1 MRDFRGKTA
10 VVTGAASGIG
20 LGIAKAL
27 ARAGANLVLVDLRP
41 EPLEQARQT
50 IASLGGR
57 VVAVPADVTDPD
69 SIAAVGQLTLE
80 TFGKLH
86 IAVNNAGV
94 GMHGT
99 RIEDVTPQEWQW
111 AFGVNVIGIAN
122 SIRTFVPLIRSHNE
136 GGHVVNTGS
145 VSSFFV
151 RPGPDQGAYAA
162 TKYAVSAISE
172 ALEQELAGTGIG
184 VSILCPGAVD
194 TGLWDSAAN
203 RPDKFGG
210 AYRRPRQESQK
221 AAALPS
227 ALDPDA
233 VGQAVLRG
241 IQAGDFYIL
250 THTGERDTIKA
261 RFDRIIAAFDKAA
274 SIA

>member
-1 MRDFRGKTA
+1 MQDFRGKTA

-27 ARAGANLVLVDLRP
+27 ASAGANLVLADLRP
-41 EPLEQARQT
+41 EPLEQARKA
-50 IASLGGR
+50 IGGR
-57 VVAVPADVTDPD
+57 AIAVTVDVSDADSVAALAQ
-69 SIAAVGQLTLE
+69 AAIDA
-80 TFGKLH
+80 FGKLH

-99 RIEDVTPQEWQW
+99 RIEDVTAQEWQW
-111 AFGVNVIGIAN
+111 ALGVNVIGIAN
-122 SIRTFVPLIRSHNE
+122 CIRSFVPLIRAHGE

-184 VSILCPGAVD
+184 VSILCPGAVN

-221 AAALPS
+221 AAALPN

-233 VGQAVLRG
+233 VGEMVLRG
-241 IQAGDFYIL
+241 IRAGDFYIL
-250 THTGERDTIKA
+250 THLGERDTIKA

-274 SIA
+274 K